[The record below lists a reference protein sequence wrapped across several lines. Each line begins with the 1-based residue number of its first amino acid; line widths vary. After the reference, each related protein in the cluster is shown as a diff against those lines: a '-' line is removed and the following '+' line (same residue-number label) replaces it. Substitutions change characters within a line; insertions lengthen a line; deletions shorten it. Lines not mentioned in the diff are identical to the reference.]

1 MNSVCTAIINLWTSA
16 ESFLRMFLASLEPS
30 LFQNVVLG
38 ILALLVPIGVGI
50 LTFYF
55 QEKSKNN
62 IQSNLELYIL
72 LRQVLKAKQIV
83 FLSLVTLLLLAIYKL
98 NFFTEVLAISFFIF
112 YVIWLL
118 AVPLQNI
125 WRWFFEN
132 ISDFSIRFMRNL
144 DIRKD
149 AGTLLASW
157 QALLLGSP
165 KERNEREF
173 TKIFIL
179 HVEKAIETK
188 SYHLAVELSQ
198 VYQNNVEKR
207 DRFSLGYEILP
218 KLFEWNEIFWNIE
231 QKWLTREILKDKI
244 QNSFSSKH
252 FPTFRK
258 WLFTILNRRYSKPE
272 YFWNWHYFQ
281 TELFP
286 AVSKTLMHD
295 GHGSYQ
301 LFTAFKK
308 YVNESL
314 VKLEA
319 IDDKDRKKRWDNY
332 IVGLFGSFC
341 PMFFDTIDNV
351 SGNYD
356 IWHHHF
362 PGEWK
367 ITVSNSKNGIPRVI
381 LHEFLEW
388 TQKRIFKQNPENYDK
403 DLSDVANGLF
413 PDAHHSLFPAFITL
427 LFTSEIKD
435 AIQKEPNFFLLN
447 TSISWS
453 GDKTEEEI
461 RTMASQQDQSQRE
474 ETADIIIEYFKDN
487 WRILKYF
494 KEDLTEK
501 ELVEWESYTEDQRKT
516 IIDRVRK
523 TKLQKSIDELNS
535 QGILDLC
542 KESERREH
550 KRKIFI
556 ELLQLLLKRIP

>member
-1 MNSVCTAIINLWTSA
+1 
-16 ESFLRMFLASLEPS
+16 
-30 LFQNVVLG
+30 
-38 ILALLVPIGVGI
+38 
-50 LTFYF
+50 
-55 QEKSKNN
+55 
-62 IQSNLELYIL
+62 
-72 LRQVLKAKQIV
+72 
-83 FLSLVTLLLLAIYKL
+83 
-98 NFFTEVLAISFFIF
+98 
-112 YVIWLL
+112 
-118 AVPLQNI
+118 
-125 WRWFFEN
+125 
-132 ISDFSIRFMRNL
+132 MRNL